1 MRYNIINFIGEFMP
15 MQCNLKR
22 KRRNIVKKEESNMAV
37 LWFILGLFIGCGVGV
52 ALACFFQ
59 INKLNYYEN
68 EIRRLREEM
77 KKQK

>member
-1 MRYNIINFIGEFMP
+1 
-15 MQCNLKR
+15 
-22 KRRNIVKKEESNMAV
+22 MAV
-37 LWFILGLFIGCGVGV
+37 LWFILGLFIGCGVVV
-52 ALACFFQ
+52 ALACFSQ

>member
-1 MRYNIINFIGEFMP
+1 
-15 MQCNLKR
+15 
-22 KRRNIVKKEESNMAV
+22 MAV

-52 ALACFFQ
+52 ALACFSQ